1 MSVINR
7 IEISNYLNLDNRRP
21 SEQQWI
27 PHWRHVAINA
37 RGLSTAI
44 VATNG
49 VGKSTANK
57 AIYAILTRDRTFVAE
72 SRERA
77 APKRRGLWSHVR
89 IEVLYQDVS
98 EFIQPGLI
106 GDAVRGEAYVIG
118 FYGFSDEELHFYHYL
133 GHLEQCPVVDINGHL
148 KRMISNAE
156 FLTTLK
162 GCDGVALNLPVAD
175 WKRFIHRHFDPSLIH
190 QLVNYQKAGG
200 GDGAENFF
208 KVQRRNGE
216 DYDSAFFYTHI
227 APEVLVNCMD
237 VFGEEGEYR
246 FEDTLLESA
255 RPVLA
260 AQRKAEDRARAVK
273 DARLVFEG
281 LEVVKEKADAYLSTQ
296 GDLSRT
302 IAASFSEAA
311 FIQEIVEKNPIL
323 GIPQPLR
330 TQNPEVAFIANRLV
344 CADGTWLISDNV
356 IAEILASET
365 KVINHE
371 ASEKQLSSITLKPH
385 QIIEK
390 PTCNASLERSQSGGT
405 AIRGYSREAALV
417 LIEHRK
423 CFAENWDTDKAKR
436 AIIYAFDWQ
445 TTTGEPNPLRS
456 AANRLAQDQL
466 QLKASIEDTK
476 KKKST
481 CADEHQQLQE
491 QLQNLQAAE
500 TALSTMR
507 QSGLFSADELAVPLA
522 TQSVVFDQQTQ
533 ALDAREAHQLQHAQ
547 LKEYRDAHD
556 DISQEFPN
564 RVADDVRNELILQ
577 NDQATSALQQATAD
591 QATSTKEYANAQTL
605 SKAAQ
610 LTLSTAKSKYTQV
623 TTLLPKV
630 KLFEAAFPDESA
642 AGLKEF
648 VQEQLSSTEYRN
660 AELKATI
667 EQLELEGQGIAD
679 LLGDVEHY
687 HSRFNDEDPHA
698 VAKSVGRDLE
708 AGHASEKDAVRRQD
722 ETQIKR
728 AKLSDGFQALKTVH
742 HRFGVNSNVPDL
754 ERTLNDEFALRTGEK
769 NTLSADIEVLD
780 PLVQA
785 AEDYEA
791 RFAKLENASS
801 AAASRAKR
809 LPQCGRIRDYKAAKL
824 EDLQRQRAELE
835 RARAAAGSIAQEVL
849 SCVGE
854 TLPRLHQIIEDLE
867 ISPKRRE
874 QILVHFSQ
882 VLHAP
887 VVSDTEAAHAALKA
901 LDAAG
906 LEAPIFFESELIR
919 FCHQGDL
926 TEKNGLAYSF
936 MIGAPTLQ
944 VRALINP
951 AEIENVKAN
960 LDGQIAVLAPQVEAL
975 ENEYAD
981 LSPESETSRLIRL
994 ACTAYER
1001 QAPATLRS
1009 ARESL
1014 KNVEIRLRELEE
1026 QRSEKVILLIRRA
1039 AEFLCEGGELT
1050 LAATE
1055 ESLSALVQ
1063 ELKLLRE
1070 KLPTLELRASAESSR
1085 WIDATCRFLDKG
1097 GATRLTWIRNSKAQ
1111 HETELSDI
1119 AKQLPILRQRVSQ
1132 LPIIEAAEEFL
1143 TLGGWEWAT
1152 SIEKEVD
1159 LAQDACD
1166 EYETLLEQKKSICNE
1181 LNSRV
1186 VLLQQ
1191 NASSASSHL
1200 LRWESILIKAQEY
1213 TNQDGPAFD
1222 ETYEQKLENL
1232 HVEVNNAIQR
1242 TRFDFKHAQ
1251 QAVDD
1256 ARVPNGRAL
1265 LIERRDY
1272 LLREL
1277 TALEQNITDA
1287 QNLYESQLARLQA
1300 LQTSAAKIDQA
1311 VIGILRQWKMV
1322 RDLLDVISSAQV
1334 SGSEVESIYLQSA
1347 KALHLDLVEQINIGD
1362 LDAQAELFDSLAS
1375 DISNFPLNEHRT
1387 KLANLRQQL
1396 DRQFR
1401 ELTRELDRV
1410 RKNHENQL
1418 SVTEQE
1424 ALTSDRTPQAM
1435 LKDANQLYRHFENYL
1450 LNMERLH
1457 GQSEVDLQ
1465 DARERLIASIS
1476 GFTDS
1481 LGENFKLLKTV
1492 LDRRDTGGV
1501 AGLHIAG
1508 ELIDHNAVREE
1519 IDAVVRELDRQQ
1531 RRRDE
1536 DKAAGKTT
1544 SSEAEFEETLK
1555 QEIRATFYRTVFRAP
1570 KDSDATGPTV
1580 TFQHPE
1586 IASGR
1591 PVRLTPKLSTGQGN
1605 ALALLILTK
1614 LADFTLHRDAL
1625 ADAGSI
1631 DTRRRIK
1638 PSATRVVMIDGLF
1651 SNLSDKKM
1659 IRHSLSVI
1667 RTLKGSFQLIGWIHN
1682 ELYENDPNLFPSYC
1696 ALRRV
1701 GGERGFVLVDNSV
1714 SQEDIFHEGEIKSIE
1729 LHVDQLR
1736 E

>member
-162 GCDGVALNLPVAD
+162 GCDGVAFNLPVVD

-260 AQRKAEDRARAVK
+260 AQRKAEDRAKAVK
-273 DARLVFEG
+273 EARFVFEG
-281 LEVVKEKADAYLSTQ
+281 LEVVKEKADAYLTTQ

-311 FIQEIVEKNPIL
+311 FIQKIVEKDPIL

-330 TQNPEVAFIANRLV
+330 TQSPDTAFIADRLV
-344 CADGTWLISDNV
+344 CSDGTWLIPDKV
-356 IAEILASET
+356 ISEIFASEA
-365 KVINHE
+365 KLINQE
-371 ASEKQLSSITLKPH
+371 ASEKQLPSVMLKPH
-385 QIIEK
+385 QVIEK
-390 PTCNASLERSQSGGT
+390 PTYHGSLERG
-405 AIRGYSREAALV
+405 APNRGYGREAVLV
-417 LIEHRK
+417 LIENRK
-423 CFAENWDTDKAKR
+423 RFAENWDTDKAKR
-436 AIIYAFDWQ
+436 AINYAFDWQ
-445 TTTGEPNPLRS
+445 TTTGEPNSLRS
-456 AANRLAQDQL
+456 AANRLTQEQLQLKKSIEEKKKRRFDCAEEHSQLQDQL
-466 QLKASIEDTK
+466 Q
-476 KKKST
+476 
-481 CADEHQQLQE
+481 
-491 QLQNLQAAE
+491 NMQAAE

-507 QSGLFSADELAVPLA
+507 QSSLFSGDELAEPLA
-522 TQSVVFDQQTQ
+522 TQSKVFAQQDD
-533 ALDAREAHQLQHAQ
+533 AINAREAHKLHHAQ
-547 LKEYRDAHD
+547 LREYRDAHSD
-556 DISQEFPN
+556 MEEEFPN
-564 RVADDVRNELILQ
+564 RMPDDVRNELILL
-577 NDQATSALQQATAD
+577 NDQASSALKRATDD
-591 QATSTKEYANAQTL
+591 QATSTWEYAEAQT
-605 SKAAQ
+605 SNEAAQ
-610 LTLSTAKSKYTQV
+610 LTLSIAKSKHTQV

-630 KLFEAAFPDESA
+630 KLFEAAFPGESA
-642 AGLKEF
+642 DGLQAF
-648 VQEQLSSTEYRN
+648 VQEQLSS
-660 AELKATI
+660 AERRHEALKTTI
-667 EQLELEGQGIAD
+667 EQLELEDQTLAG

-687 HSRFNDEDPHA
+687 HSRFNDEDPHT
-698 VAKSVGRDLE
+698 VASNVGRDLE
-708 AGHASEKDAVRRQD
+708 AGYALEKDAVRRQE
-722 ETQIKR
+722 ETQIKLV
-728 AKLSDGFQALKTVH
+728 KLKDGFQALNTVH
-742 HRFGVNSNVPDL
+742 RRFGINSDVPDL
-754 ERTLNDEFALRTGEK
+754 ERTLADEFAQRTGEK
-769 NTLSADIEVLD
+769 NALSADIEALD

-785 AEDYEA
+785 AEDFES
-791 RFAKLENASS
+791 RFGNLENASS
-801 AAASRAKR
+801 TAASRAKR
-809 LPQCGRIRDYKAAKL
+809 LPLCGRMRDQKTAKL

-835 RARAAAGSIAQEVL
+835 KARAAAGSIAQEVL
-849 SCVGE
+849 SCVGK
-854 TLPRLHQIIEDLE
+854 TLPRVHQIIEDLE
-867 ISPKRRE
+867 ISPKRRA
-874 QILVHFSQ
+874 QVLVHFSQ

-926 TEKNGLAYSF
+926 TEKHGLTYSF

-944 VRALINP
+944 ARALINP
-951 AEIENVKAN
+951 AEIENVKAS
-960 LDGQIAVLAPQVEAL
+960 LDRQIAGMAPQVEAL

-981 LSPESETSRLIRL
+981 LSPESETSHLIRL
-994 ACTAYER
+994 ACTAFER
-1001 QAPATLRS
+1001 QAPVALFS
-1009 ARESL
+1009 ARQSL
-1014 KNVEIRLRELEE
+1014 RTVEIRLRELEE
-1026 QRSEKVILLIRRA
+1026 QRSEKVILLIRSA
-1039 AEFLCEGGELT
+1039 TEFLCDGGEKT
-1050 LAATE
+1050 LITTE
-1055 ESLSALVQ
+1055 ESLAALAQ
-1063 ELKLLRE
+1063 ELKWLRDQ
-1070 KLPTLELRASAESSR
+1070 LPTLELRASAESSR

-1097 GATRLTWIRNSKAQ
+1097 GATRLSWIRDRKAQ

-1119 AKQLPILRQRVSQ
+1119 AKQLPILHQRVSQ
-1132 LPIIEAAEEFL
+1132 LPIIQAAEEFL

-1152 SIEKEVD
+1152 SIAKEVEH
-1159 LAQDACD
+1159 AQDACD
-1166 EYETLLEQKKSICNE
+1166 ECETLLEQIKSICSE
-1181 LNSRV
+1181 LNTRV
-1186 VLLQQ
+1186 ALLQQ

-1200 LRWESILIKAQEY
+1200 VKWEKPLIKAQEY
-1213 TNQDGPAFD
+1213 INQDGPAFD
-1222 ETYEQKLENL
+1222 ATYKQKGQILQI
-1232 HVEVNNAIQR
+1232 EVDNSIQR

-1251 QAVDD
+1251 QAVND
-1256 ARVPNGRAL
+1256 ARVPNGRTQ

-1277 TALEQNITDA
+1277 TSLEQDISDA
-1287 QNLYESQLARLQA
+1287 QERHENQMVRLQA
-1300 LQTSAAKIDQA
+1300 LQNSAAKIDQA
-1311 VIGILRQWKMV
+1311 VIGILRQWRMV
-1322 RDLLDVISSAQV
+1322 RDLLDVISSDQV

-1347 KALHLDLVEQINIGD
+1347 KALHLDLVEQVDIGD

-1387 KLANLRQQL
+1387 KLASLRQQL
-1396 DRQFR
+1396 NRQFS

-1424 ALTSDRTPQAM
+1424 ALASDRTPQAV

-1465 DARERLIASIS
+1465 EARERLVASIS
-1476 GFTDS
+1476 GFTDG

-1492 LDRRDTGGV
+1492 LDRRDTGGI

-1508 ELIDHNAVREE
+1508 ELIDRNAVSEE

-1536 DKAAGKTT
+1536 DKAAGKTMGSDT
-1544 SSEAEFEETLK
+1544 EFEETLK
-1555 QEIRATFYRTVFRAP
+1555 QDIRATFYRTVFRAP

-1701 GGERGFVLVDNSV
+1701 GGERGFVLVDDSA
-1714 SQEDIFHEGEIKSIE
+1714 SKEEMFHEGEIKSIE